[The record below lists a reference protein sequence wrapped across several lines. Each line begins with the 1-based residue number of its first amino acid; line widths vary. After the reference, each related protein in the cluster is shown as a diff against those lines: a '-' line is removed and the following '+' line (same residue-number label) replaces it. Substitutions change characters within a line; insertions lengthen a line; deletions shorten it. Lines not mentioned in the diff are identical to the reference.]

1 MSVSER
7 KVQERAA
14 REELILGH
22 ARGFLLRRGF
32 QDWNMEQLAG
42 SVNYAKGTLY
52 LHFESKEDLCLA
64 VATRAL
70 RERADLF
77 ERASRFTGR
86 TRERIRAIGF
96 ACCEFAYNYPE
107 YFHIEMML
115 KSASF
120 WEKASEERRQAH
132 AFQGARTWRVVNHIV
147 VQAMALG
154 DLPSGRFTPE
164 QATFALVSVTVG
176 SHIMTQEPI
185 LRVQAGITDPMA
197 SVRTN
202 QDLICDGLGWQ
213 PLLHDYD
220 YASTDK
226 NICLLIKSPKNY
238 RVLISRFIVYPSR
251 FIIKKHPNRKL

>member
-1 MSVSER
+1 MSILATPTRKER
-7 KVQERAA
+7 EFQA
-14 REELILGH
+14 REELILSH
-22 ARGFLLRRGF
+22 ARRLLLEKGF
-32 QDWNMEQLAG
+32 QAWNMEQLAEAVEY
-42 SVNYAKGTLY
+42 SKGTLY
-52 LHFESKEDLCLA
+52 QHFTSKEDLVLA
-64 VATRAL
+64 VSTDAL
-70 RERADLF
+70 RMRADLF
-77 ERASRFTGR
+77 EKAAQFKGKS
-86 TRERIRAIGF
+86 RERCRAIGF
-96 ACCEFAYNYPE
+96 ACCEFAYNCPE

-132 AFQGARTWRVVNHIV
+132 AFQGARTWRVLNNIV

-185 LRVQAGITDPMA
+185 LRVQAGISDPMA

-226 NICLLIKSPKNY
+226 NIVKEL
-238 RVLISRFIVYPSR
+238 FPSALAWL
-251 FIIKKHPNRKL
+251 HLD